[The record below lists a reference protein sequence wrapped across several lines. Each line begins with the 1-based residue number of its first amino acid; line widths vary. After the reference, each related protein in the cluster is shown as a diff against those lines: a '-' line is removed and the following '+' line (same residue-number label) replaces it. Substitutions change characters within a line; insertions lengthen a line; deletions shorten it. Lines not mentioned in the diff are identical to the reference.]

1 MRLLHSLVA
10 IALSGM
16 SITVLAQ
23 VCPAGNPRVAPD
35 SRYSITAPVVGQQ
48 VVTDLTTG
56 LMWKRCS
63 EGQTGATCAGAP
75 STHSWTQAL
84 TVANGATH
92 AGFTDW
98 RLPNADELFSLV
110 ESGCFGPAINTLIF
124 PSTVAEGYWSSTTV
138 AAQPASAWKV
148 VFNGAFFESNEKG
161 GNLHVRLLRSGPRR
175 STFDS
180 GAELLLRDG
189 FE

>member
-1 MRLLHSLVA
+1 
-10 IALSGM
+10 M
-16 SITVLAQ
+16 STTVLAQ

-35 SRYSITAPVVGQQ
+35 SRYSITAPVAGQQ

-63 EGQTGATCAGAP
+63 EGQTGAACAGTAT
-75 STHSWTQAL
+75 THNWTQAL
-84 TVANGATH
+84 TLANLATH
-92 AGFTDW
+92 AGFSDW
-98 RLPNADELFSLV
+98 RLPNADELYSLV
-110 ESGCFGPAINTLIF
+110 ESGCYGPAINTLVF
-124 PSTVAEGYWSSTTV
+124 PATVAEGYWSSTTV

-161 GNLHVRLLRSGPRR
+161 GNLHVRLLRSGPGR